1 MLLPSDAG
9 NPGSMIA
16 QALQIFKHTNQSNLA
31 TRGKQHLAVESAG
44 SDLASGMLGDILSG
58 DKVPQPSQ
66 K

>member
-1 MLLPSDAG
+1 
-9 NPGSMIA
+9 MIA

-31 TRGKQHLAVESAG
+31 TRGKQHLAVDSAG
-44 SDLASGMLGDILSG
+44 ADLASGMLGDILSG